1 MQIRSFFPVPNI
13 VSSSIHLG
21 HPLILPPKDRSSS
34 YNFIIEKFKSKLS
47 AYKDGKLSH
56 AARLTL
62 IKSVFASIHVYYM
75 ANIMFTKKFLSKLTA
90 IIRTFWWTG
99 VREESTTKALC
110 LRAWKDICA
119 KKSEGG
125 LGIRNIQATN
135 QSLILSTA
143 WRIAQQPES
152 QLYNI
157 LKAKYFHDTSIWRA
171 KPNVPKSA
179 FWTSIIKI
187 LPLLAKHSFYQ
198 ITTGNISIWSTPRC
212 PYWQH
217 IHDHLI
223 IQETGFVCPAVVL
236 DLWVSHQKME

>member
-1 MQIRSFFPVPNI
+1 
-13 VSSSIHLG
+13 
-21 HPLILPPKDRSSS
+21 
-34 YNFIIEKFKSKLS
+34 
-47 AYKDGKLSH
+47 
-56 AARLTL
+56 
-62 IKSVFASIHVYYM
+62 M

-90 IIRTFWWTG
+90 IIRTFWWIG
-99 VREESTTKALC
+99 VREESRTKALC

-119 KKSEGG
+119 PKSEGG

-198 ITTGNISIWSTPRC
+198 ITTGNISVWSTPWC
-212 PYWQH
+212 PDWQH

-223 IQETGFVCPAVVL
+223 IQERSFVYPAVVQ
-236 DLWVSHQKME
+236 DLWIPHQKKWNGDLVNTLFDEHMASIITNTPIIQSDEKDILCWDLDPSGNCTTKSSYFLCLQTLQ